1 MTTPLA
7 GLLDTP
13 GGRPGV
19 RPPFYREVVD
29 RVLEL
34 DDQRA
39 DLLRR
44 EADIIGNE
52 LAFEIQLTIF
62 DTGSEIV
69 SESLVFWVG
78 VVGCGVRLW

>member
-1 MTTPLA
+1 VTTPLA

-13 GGRPGV
+13 CGRTRV
-19 RPPFYREVVD
+19 RPAFNRQVVD

>member
-7 GLLDTP
+7 SLLDTP

-19 RPPFYREVVD
+19 RPAFYREVVD

-34 DDQRA
+34 DDQCA

-44 EADIIGNE
+44 ETDIVGDE

-62 DTGSEIV
+62 DTGSKIV
-69 SESLVFWVG
+69 SESLIF
-78 VVGCGVRLW
+78 

>member
-7 GLLDTP
+7 GLLDSP
-13 GGRPGV
+13 SGRTRV
-19 RPPFYREVVD
+19 RPAFDREVVD

-44 EADIIGNE
+44 EADILCDK

>member
-7 GLLDTP
+7 GLFDTP
-13 GGRPGV
+13 SGRPGI
-19 RPPFYREVVD
+19 RPAFDRQVVD
-29 RVLEL
+29 RILEL

-44 EADIIGNE
+44 EADILGDE

-69 SESLVFWVG
+69 SESLIFCIG
-78 VVGCGVRLW
+78 VVG

>member
-1 MTTPLA
+1 VTTPLA

-13 GGRPGV
+13 GGRTRV
-19 RPPFYREVVD
+19 RPAFDREVVD
-29 RVLEL
+29 RILEL

-44 EADIIGNE
+44 EADILGDE

-62 DTGSEIV
+62 DTGTKIV
-69 SESLVFWVG
+69 GESLIF
-78 VVGCGVRLW
+78 

>member
-13 GGRPGV
+13 GGRPGI
-19 RPPFYREVVD
+19 RPAFDRQVVD
-29 RVLEL
+29 RILEL

-44 EADIIGNE
+44 EADILGDE
-52 LAFEIQLTIF
+52 LAFEVQLTIF
-62 DTGSEIV
+62 DTGTK
-69 SESLVFWVG
+69 
-78 VVGCGVRLW
+78 VVGKPLIFRFGVDGRGVRLC

>member
-13 GGRPGV
+13 GGRTRV
-19 RPPFYREVVD
+19 RPAFYREVVD

-39 DLLRR
+39 NLLRG
-44 EADIIGNE
+44 EADILGDE

-69 SESLVFWVG
+69 SESLIF
-78 VVGCGVRLW
+78 

>member
-1 MTTPLA
+1 VTTPLA

-19 RPPFYREVVD
+19 RPAFDRQVVD
-29 RVLEL
+29 RILEL

-44 EADIIGNE
+44 EADILGDE
-52 LAFEIQLTIF
+52 LAFEIQLTVF
-62 DTGSEIV
+62 HTGTKIV
-69 SESLVFWVG
+69 SEPLIFRFG
-78 VVGCGVRLW
+78 VAGRGVRLW